1 MAQYTTLKKKCMV
14 TCMLD
19 VKLAVDSRMG
29 GAGKYRWLLMLDG
42 CTLGSGVGGDGDG
55 DPSRGQSVVRM
66 TNV

>member
-1 MAQYTTLKKKCMV
+1 
-14 TCMLD
+14 MLD